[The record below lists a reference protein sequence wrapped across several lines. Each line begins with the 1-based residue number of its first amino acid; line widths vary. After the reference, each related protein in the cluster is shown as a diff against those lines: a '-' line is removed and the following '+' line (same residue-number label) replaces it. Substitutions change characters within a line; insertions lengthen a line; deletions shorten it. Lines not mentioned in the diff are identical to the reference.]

1 MSENT
6 ITTLLAPQRAGI
18 PLPEPT
24 VLSKPFWD
32 GCVAGELRYQR
43 CTACGHAEFDPN
55 KLCRGCGADS
65 LEWQV
70 GSGRGTVYSYTE
82 VTRPQTPAFTSPYV
96 VVIVELD
103 EGYHMV
109 SNIIGCAPAD
119 VRIDMPVAVVFHEI
133 EEGVV
138 LPYFAPA
145 VSGVN
150 G

>member
-6 ITTLLAPQRAGI
+6 IATVLAPQRAGI

-24 VLSKPFWD
+24 VLSQPFWD
-32 GCVAGELRYQR
+32 GCVVGELRYQR
-43 CTACGHAEFDPN
+43 CTACGRAEFDPN
-55 KLCRGCGADS
+55 RLCRGCGSDA
-65 LEWQV
+65 LAWQI
-70 GSGRGTVYSYTE
+70 GAGRGTVYSYTE

-109 SNIIGCAPAD
+109 SNIVGCAPAD
-119 VRIDMPVAVVFHEI
+119 VRIGMSVAVEFHEV
-133 EEGVV
+133 EHGVV

-145 VSGVN
+145 VDEVKA
-150 G
+150 

>member
-6 ITTLLAPQRAGI
+6 IATVLAPQREGI

-24 VLSKPFWD
+24 VLSQPFWD
-32 GCVAGELRYQR
+32 GCVVGELRYQR
-43 CTACGHAEFDPN
+43 CTACGRAEFDPN
-55 KLCRGCGADS
+55 KLCRGCGADT
-65 LEWQV
+65 LDWQV
-70 GSGRGTVYSYTE
+70 SAGRGTVYSYTE

-109 SNIIGCAPAD
+109 SNIIGCVPAD
-119 VRIDMPVAVVFHEI
+119 VRIGLPVAVEFHEI
-133 EEGVV
+133 EHGVV

-145 VSGVN
+145 AGEVKA
-150 G
+150 